1 MEVEDWGKKMM
12 KIGIEREKIGIDKE
26 KEVKSEIDKEK
37 DRRKRR
43 LIRLE
48 LQGQNIKVVE
58 TLLWS
63 EM

>member
-26 KEVKSEIDKEK
+26 KEVKSEIEIEK